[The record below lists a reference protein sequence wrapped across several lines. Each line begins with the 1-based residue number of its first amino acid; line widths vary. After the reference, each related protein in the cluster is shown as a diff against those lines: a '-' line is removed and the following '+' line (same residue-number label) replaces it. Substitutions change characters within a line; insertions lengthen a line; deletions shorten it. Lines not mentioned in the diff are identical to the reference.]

1 MANTIQVDANTSTHK
16 SAGAD
21 MKTGLENFIQEFFK
35 ERFVDKG
42 RKKLCVVL
50 TGRFQPF
57 HNGHKLAYQMIERMF
72 GRDNIWILM
81 NFSADYPINP
91 LPFDARKQLMMKS
104 GININESHIRP
115 KKHIGIN
122 PYQIAKDIG
131 IADRMDEYV
140 FVCVVSEADS
150 DLVKYK
156 ARETYFQPWPG
167 GELYQ
172 ANTEQIEQ
180 FTDKLPSM
188 KNYGFRLLVNSF
200 GNELIYDFKSEKKE
214 LNVKKQALI
223 QIGIHEIKNSLATN
237 DMSDLKDKLPYDP
250 NLLKEMEDYYFND
263 KSDDQIEKEKE
274 LKQEYLKFK
283 EDGEFKNYIISWTDQ
298 GDYQSKEIKAKN
310 KDDATTQAE
319 NFLNGENFNI
329 EEI

>member
-1 MANTIQVDANTSTHK
+1 
-16 SAGAD
+16 
-21 MKTGLENFIQEFFK
+21 
-35 ERFVDKG
+35 
-42 RKKLCVVL
+42 
-50 TGRFQPF
+50 
-57 HNGHKLAYQMIERMF
+57 
-72 GRDNIWILM
+72 M
-81 NFSADYPINP
+81 NFSVDYPTNP

-200 GNELIYDFKSEKKE
+200 GNELLYDFETEKKE

-283 EDGEFKNYIISWTDQ
+283 EDGEFKNYIISWEDQ

-329 EEI
+329 EEL